1 MPGETERMNA
11 LNETAS
17 RLPAII
23 RLPELLAAIGLSRPT
38 VYRMVNAGT
47 FPKQVRLGAAAVGWL
62 RVEVEQWIAERAR
75 ARANSMPEQGL
86 ESARAAA

>member
-1 MPGETERMNA
+1 MNA

-38 VYRMVNAGT
+38 VYRMMKVGT
-47 FPKQVRLGAAAVGWL
+47 FPQQVRLGAAAVGWL
-62 RVEVEQWIAERAR
+62 RTEVEQWIAERAR
-75 ARANSMPEQGL
+75 ARPGAMPEKGL
-86 ESARAAA
+86 ESERAAA